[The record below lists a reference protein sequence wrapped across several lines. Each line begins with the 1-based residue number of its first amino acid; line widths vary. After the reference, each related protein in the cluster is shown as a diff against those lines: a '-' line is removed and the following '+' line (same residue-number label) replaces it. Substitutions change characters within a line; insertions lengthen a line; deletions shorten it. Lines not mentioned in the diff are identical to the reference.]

1 MHGFASGWSWQM
13 TTRFYFHPL
22 CIEHEPAS
30 GHPES
35 PARLLTIAGVL
46 ADGAFDALE
55 RHKPSEATREQ
66 LMLMHSA
73 EHVDRVFGLVPDN
86 GYARV
91 DADTIMSP
99 KSGEAALRAAGA
111 LIEAVDAVMTGVA
124 DNAFCAMRPP
134 GHHAE
139 PTQAMGF
146 CLFNSVAIG
155 AEHARRA
162 HGAERVVVMDF
173 DVHHGNGTQAMFWDE
188 PDLFYASTHQWP
200 LYPGTGDRSERG
212 AHGNI
217 VNAPLSVGAGS
228 ADFRTAI
235 REVVL
240 PAMWDFA
247 PDLVMISAG
256 FDGHRRDPLAQLS
269 LETEDFAWVTNELRK
284 LADKACGG
292 RLVSTLEG
300 GYDLAALGDSAAAH
314 VRALMD

>member
-46 ADGAFDALE
+46 ADGAFDARE